1 MTHEEKDKLI
11 ADKDAQIA
19 ELMTQLEAKNSA
31 DSKVN
36 ADKDAL
42 IAELKAKLEAKT
54 VGADATVPEE
64 KKTVRLHLYKDERIN
79 EDVQVFVNGRQYI
92 IQRGVDVEVPLEV
105 AEVLK
110 NQERMKAQIAD
121 YNKKHADKN

>member
-1 MTHEEKDKLI
+1 MTHEQKDQLI

-19 ELMTQLEAKNSA
+19 ELMAQLEAKNSA
-31 DSKVN
+31 DTKAN
-36 ADKDAL
+36 ADKDAQ
-42 IAELKAKLEAKT
+42 IAELKAQLEAKT
-54 VGADATVPEE
+54 VGVAATAVEE

-92 IQRGVDVEVPLEV
+92 IQRGVDVDVPLEV

-110 NQERMKAQIAD
+110 NQERMKAQIAA
-121 YNKKHADKN
+121 YNAKHANKN